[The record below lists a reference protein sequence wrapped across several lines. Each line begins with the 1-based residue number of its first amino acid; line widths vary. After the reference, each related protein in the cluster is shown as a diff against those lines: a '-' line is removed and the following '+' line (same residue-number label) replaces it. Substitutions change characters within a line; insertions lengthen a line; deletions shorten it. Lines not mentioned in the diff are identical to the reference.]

1 MNQIAI
7 QSLLR
12 PALTPVHGCKDY
24 AVFQETLQKIDRFLI
39 DSELESQAIEMALEG
54 WEQAG
59 AGDRQSRARYAIRAL
74 RMEVLRFLL
83 GGISLRKTSLLLGSS
98 DLLAD
103 FCRAREMD
111 GIRKISKSTVE
122 RCSKLFT
129 EEQVRGLHQS
139 LCEVAGNADLAGWAG
154 LERPFEMGACLIDGC
169 GS

>member
-59 AGDRQSRARYAIRAL
+59 AGDR
-74 RMEVLRFLL
+74 
-83 GGISLRKTSLLLGSS
+83 
-98 DLLAD
+98 
-103 FCRAREMD
+103 
-111 GIRKISKSTVE
+111 
-122 RCSKLFT
+122 
-129 EEQVRGLHQS
+129 
-139 LCEVAGNADLAGWAG
+139 
-154 LERPFEMGACLIDGC
+154 
-169 GS
+169 

>member
-1 MNQIAI
+1 MNHIAI

-12 PALTPVHGCKDY
+12 PALTPVPRCKDY
-24 AVFQETLQKIDRFLI
+24 AIFQQTLQNIDRFLI
-39 DSELESQAIEMALEG
+39 DSHLESQAIEMALEG

-103 FCRAREMD
+103 FAGRGRWTGFGRSPKAQWD
-111 GIRKISKSTVE
+111 A
-122 RCSKLFT
+122 
-129 EEQVRGLHQS
+129 VRS
-139 LCEVAGNADLAGWAG
+139 
-154 LERPFEMGACLIDGC
+154 CLRRNR
-169 GS
+169 